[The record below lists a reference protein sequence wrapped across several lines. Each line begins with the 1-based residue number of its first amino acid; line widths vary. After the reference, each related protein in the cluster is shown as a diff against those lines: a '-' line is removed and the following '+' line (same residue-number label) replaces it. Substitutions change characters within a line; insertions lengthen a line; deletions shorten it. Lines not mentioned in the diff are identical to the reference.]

1 MYIARCDITRKII
14 AVIDKLLDQLNI
26 LLTILLRH
34 LVAIKRVCLD
44 DLVYHMPK
52 RERVKTISNNKC
64 CFYLIL

>member
-1 MYIARCDITRKII
+1 MNIIT
-14 AVIDKLLDQLNI
+14 VIDKLLDQLNI

-34 LVAIKRVCLD
+34 LVAIKRTMYLD